1 MSTFTLETEIAG
13 HRRDPILTAP
23 MAALCGTIAMAMGS
37 FYLLL
42 SAVPAHA
49 AALGG
54 DLAAGSTTAALMA
67 TTIVGEV
74 IAPRFIARLGR
85 RLATALALL
94 VLALPAL
101 ATFSS
106 DLTIVLVSCA
116 ARGLGLGV
124 LLVAAC
130 GLAASLAPASR
141 RAEAMGVY
149 GIASALPA
157 ILGVPLGP
165 WALASFGPVATAS
178 IAAALG
184 LAALAGLAAFP
195 GRATPAEGKQEPHPL
210 PALRASA
217 WPTGALAIGAI
228 ATGAAVTFLPL
239 AHREVAATT
248 IMLALLLQG
257 IASAAARWAVGRS
270 IDRHGPKNAVMAGV
284 VCTIAAMLC
293 LALPGDAAV
302 IAGMV
307 GSGAAFGVL
316 QSATLT
322 QLLHRADP
330 TQADGVSAVWN
341 AAYDAGLGLGGLGV
355 GALAAAAGYAAAFAI
370 AAIGCAAAACI
381 IFLFCEARRASC

>member
-1 MSTFTLETEIAG
+1 MSIFALETEVAV
-13 HRRDPILTAP
+13 HQRDPILIAP
-23 MAALCGTIAMAMGS
+23 MVALCGTIAMAMGS

-42 SAVPAHA
+42 SAVPTHA

-54 DLAAGSTTAALMA
+54 ELTAGSTTAALMA
-67 TTIVGEV
+67 TTILGEV
-74 IAPRFIARLGR
+74 IAPRLIARLGR
-85 RLATALALL
+85 RLATAIALL

-106 DLTIVLVSCA
+106 DLAIVLVSCA

-141 RAEAMGVY
+141 RAEAMGIY

-157 ILGVPLGP
+157 VLGVPLGP
-165 WALASFGPVATAS
+165 WTLTHLGSAATAD
-178 IAAALG
+178 IAAMLG
-184 LAALAGLAAFP
+184 LGALAGLAAFP
-195 GRATPAEGKQEPHPL
+195 GRSPAAKEEQRPHAL

-217 WPTGALAIGAI
+217 WPAGALAIGAI
-228 ATGAAVTFLPL
+228 AVGATVTFLPL
-239 AHREVAATT
+239 AHREVAAAT

-257 IASAAARWAVGRS
+257 IASAASRWAVGRS
-270 IDRHGPKNAVMAGV
+270 VDRHGPKNAVIVGV
-284 VCTIAAMLC
+284 VGATAAMLC
-293 LALPGDAAV
+293 LTLPGDAAV
-302 IAGMV
+302 IAGMA

-322 QLLHRADP
+322 QLLQRSAP

-341 AAYDAGLGLGGLGV
+341 AAYDAGLGLGGLGI

-370 AAIGCAAAACI
+370 AAIGFAAMACV
-381 IFLFCEARRASC
+381 IFLLCEARRASC

>member
-1 MSTFTLETEIAG
+1 MSTFALETEIAH

-49 AALGG
+49 APLGG
-54 DLAAGSTTAALMA
+54 ELAAGTTTAALMA
-67 TTIVGEV
+67 TTIIGEV
-74 IAPRFIARLGR
+74 IAPRLIARLGR
-85 RLATALALL
+85 RSATAIALL

-101 ATFSS
+101 ATFSD
-106 DLTIVLVSCA
+106 DLTIILMSCA

-149 GIASALPA
+149 GLASALPA

-165 WALASFGPVATAS
+165 LALASFGPTTTAG
-178 IAAALG
+178 IAAILG
-184 LAALAGLAAFP
+184 LGALAGLAAFP
-195 GRATPAEGKQEPHPL
+195 GRSAAAEGQQRPHPR

-217 WPTGALAIGAI
+217 WPAGALAIGAI
-228 ATGAAVTFLPL
+228 AVGATVTFLPL

-248 IMLALLLQG
+248 ITMALLLQG
-257 IASAAARWAVGRS
+257 VASAAARWAVGRS
-270 IDRHGPKNAVMAGV
+270 IDRHGPNKAVIVGV
-284 VCTIAAMLC
+284 ASTTVAMLC
-293 LALPGDAAV
+293 LALPGDMAV

-307 GSGAAFGVL
+307 GSGAAFGLL
-316 QSATLT
+316 QSATFT
-322 QLLHRADP
+322 QLLQRVAP
-330 TQADGVSAVWN
+330 TQADGASAVWN
-341 AAYDAGLGLGGLGV
+341 AAYDAGLGLGGFGI
-355 GALAAAAGYAAAFAI
+355 GALAAAAGFAAAFAI
-370 AAIGCAAAACI
+370 AAIGVAAMACVL
-381 IFLFCEARRASC
+381 FLLCEARRASC

>member
-1 MSTFTLETEIAG
+1 MSTLALETQIAG

-49 AALGG
+49 ATLGG
-54 DLAAGSTTAALMA
+54 ELAAGSTTAALMA

-74 IAPRFIARLGR
+74 IAPRLIARLGR
-85 RLATALALL
+85 RLVTAIALL

-116 ARGLGLGV
+116 ARGFGLGV

-141 RAEAMGVY
+141 RAEAMGIY
-149 GIASALPA
+149 GLASALPA

-165 WALASFGPVATAS
+165 WALAAFGPIATAS
-178 IAAALG
+178 TAAALG
-184 LAALAGLAAFP
+184 LAALLGLAAFP
-195 GRATPAEGKQEPHPL
+195 GRPVPAEGRQQPQPL

-217 WPTGALAIGAI
+217 WPAGALAIGAI
-228 ATGAAVTFLPL
+228 AVGATVTFLPL

-257 IASAAARWAVGRS
+257 IASAAVRWAVGRS
-270 IDRHGPKNAVMAGV
+270 IDRHGPNKAVIAGV
-284 VCTIAAMLC
+284 ACTTVAMLC

-302 IAGMV
+302 IAGMI

-322 QLLHRADP
+322 QLLQRAAP
-330 TQADGVSAVWN
+330 AEADGVSAVWN
-341 AAYDAGLGLGGLGV
+341 AAYDAGLGLGGLGI

-370 AAIGCAAAACI
+370 AAIGLAAMACI
-381 IFLFCEARRASC
+381 IFLICETRRASC

>member
-1 MSTFTLETEIAG
+1 MSTFALETEIAG
-13 HRRDPILTAP
+13 RRRDPILTAP
-23 MAALCGTIAMAMGS
+23 MAALCGMIAMAMGS

-54 DLAAGSTTAALMA
+54 ELAAGSTTTALMA

-74 IAPRFIARLGR
+74 IAPRLIARLGR
-85 RLATALALL
+85 RLATAIALL

-106 DLTIVLVSCA
+106 DLTIVLASCA
-116 ARGLGLGV
+116 ARGFGLGV
-124 LLVAAC
+124 LLVAAY

-141 RAEAMGVY
+141 RAEAMGIY
-149 GIASALPA
+149 GLASALPA

-165 WALASFGPVATAS
+165 WALVSFGPIATAS
-178 IAAALG
+178 IVATLG
-184 LAALAGLAAFP
+184 LGALAGLAAFP
-195 GRATPAEGKQEPHPL
+195 GRAVPAEGGHQPHAL

-217 WPTGALAIGAI
+217 WPAGALAIGAI
-228 ATGAAVTFLPL
+228 AVGATITFLPL

-248 IMLALLLQG
+248 IVLALLLQG
-257 IASAAARWAVGRS
+257 IASAVARWAMGRS
-270 IDRHGPKNAVMAGV
+270 IDRHGPKKAVIAGV
-284 VCTIAAMLC
+284 VSTTAAMLC
-293 LALPGDAAV
+293 LTLPGDAAV

-322 QLLHRADP
+322 QLLQRAAP

-341 AAYDAGLGLGGLGV
+341 AAYDAGLGLGGLGI

-370 AAIGCAAAACI
+370 AAIGFAAMACV
-381 IFLFCEARRASC
+381 IFLLCEARRAPC

>member
-1 MSTFTLETEIAG
+1 MSTFALETEIAG
-13 HRRDPILTAP
+13 HRRHPILTAP

-54 DLAAGSTTAALMA
+54 ELAAGSTTAALMA

-85 RLATALALL
+85 GLATAIALL

-141 RAEAMGVY
+141 RAEAMGIY

-157 ILGVPLGP
+157 ILGIPLGP

-195 GRATPAEGKQEPHPL
+195 GRAAPAEGKQEPHPL

-217 WPTGALAIGAI
+217 WPAGALAIGAI
-228 ATGAAVTFLPL
+228 AVGAAVTFLPL

-248 IMLALLLQG
+248 ITLALLLQG
-257 IASAAARWAVGRS
+257 IASAATRWAVGRS
-270 IDRHGPKNAVMAGV
+270 IDRHGPKNAVIAGV
-284 VCTIAAMLC
+284 LCTIAAMLC

-302 IAGMV
+302 IAGMI

-322 QLLHRADP
+322 QLLQRAAP
-330 TQADGVSAVWN
+330 AQADGVSAVWN

-370 AAIGCAAAACI
+370 AAIGCAAVACI

>member
-1 MSTFTLETEIAG
+1 MGTFALETKIAG

-23 MAALCGTIAMAMGS
+23 MLALCGTIAMAMGS

-49 AALGG
+49 AVLDGE
-54 DLAAGSTTAALMA
+54 LAAGSTTAALMA

-74 IAPRFIARLGR
+74 IAPRLIARLGR
-85 RLATALALL
+85 RLATAIALL

-101 ATFSS
+101 VAFSN
-106 DLTIVLVSCA
+106 DVTIVLASCA

-141 RAEAMGVY
+141 RAEAMGIY
-149 GIASALPA
+149 GLASALPA

-165 WALASFGPVATAS
+165 WALAAFGPIVTAS
-178 IAAALG
+178 IAAAMGLG
-184 LAALAGLAAFP
+184 ALAGLAAFP
-195 GRATPAEGKQEPHPL
+195 GRVAPADGQHQPHAL
-210 PALRASA
+210 PALRVSA
-217 WPTGALAIGAI
+217 WPAGALAIGAI
-228 ATGAAVTFLPL
+228 AVGATITFLPL
-239 AHREVAATT
+239 AHREVAVTT

-257 IASAAARWAVGRS
+257 IASAVARLATGRS
-270 IDRHGPKNAVMAGV
+270 IDRHGPKKAIIAGV
-284 VCTIAAMLC
+284 VSTTAAMFC

-322 QLLHRADP
+322 QLLQRAAP
-330 TQADGVSAVWN
+330 THADGVSAVWN
-341 AAYDAGLGLGGLGV
+341 AAYDAGLGLGGLGI
-355 GALAAAAGYAAAFAI
+355 GALAAAGGYAAAFAI
-370 AAIGCAAAACI
+370 AAIGLAAIACI
-381 IFLFCEARRASC
+381 IFLICETRRGSC

>member
-1 MSTFTLETEIAG
+1 MSTFAFETEIAG
-13 HRRDPILTAP
+13 GRRDPILTAP
-23 MAALCGTIAMAMGS
+23 MAALCGTITMAMGS

-42 SAVPAHA
+42 SAAPAHA
-49 AALGG
+49 AVLGG
-54 DLAAGSTTAALMA
+54 ELAAGSTTAVLMA

-74 IAPRFIARLGR
+74 IAPRLIARLGR
-85 RLATALALL
+85 RLATAIALL
-94 VLALPAL
+94 VLAIPAF

-116 ARGLGLGV
+116 VRGLGLGV

-141 RAEAMGVY
+141 RAEAMGIY

-157 ILGVPLGP
+157 ILGIPLGP
-165 WALASFGPVATAS
+165 WALAWSGPIATAS

-184 LAALAGLAAFP
+184 LGALAGLAAFP
-195 GRATPAEGKQEPHPL
+195 GRAAPADGQRQPHAL

-217 WPTGALAIGAI
+217 WPAGALAIGAI
-228 ATGAAVTFLPL
+228 AVGATFTFLPL

-257 IASAAARWAVGRS
+257 VASAFARWALGRS
-270 IDRHGPKNAVMAGV
+270 IDRHGPNKAVIVGV
-284 VCTIAAMLC
+284 ACTIAAMLI
-293 LALPGDAAV
+293 LALPGEAAV

-307 GSGAAFGVL
+307 GSGVAFGVL

-322 QLLHRADP
+322 QLLQRATP
-330 TQADGVSAVWN
+330 TQADSVSAVWN
-341 AAYDAGLGLGGLGV
+341 AAYDAGLGVGGIGI
-355 GALAAAAGYAAAFAI
+355 GALAAAAGFAAAFAI
-370 AAIGCAAAACI
+370 AAIGFAAVACL
-381 IFLFCEARRASC
+381 IFLLCEPRRALC